1 MNSIEGL
8 YILDRKNLSNKLSR
22 NIEGYPGGIVLV
34 LDKPLKWTSADA
46 VRRLKFRLQKF
57 FNQKNIKVG
66 HAGTLDPLAT
76 GILLICIGKATKSAE
91 KLQSENKEYIAD
103 IRFGATTPSY
113 DLEKEIDA
121 TYPYDHLNRE
131 LIESLLDNL
140 KGEIDQIPPIFSAK
154 LIDGKRA
161 YDIAREGKEAEMK
174 PSRITIHDLQ
184 IISFNNPDLKIA
196 ISCSKGTYVR
206 SFARDIGVAAGSG
219 AHLAGLVRAASGP
232 FTIENALSMEEAES
246 IFEIGNFS

>member
-1 MNSIEGL
+1 MKSQENFH
-8 YILDRKNLSNKLSR
+8 ILDKRNSSIKLSR
-22 NIEGYPGGIVLV
+22 NLEDYPGGIVLV

-46 VRRLKFRLQKF
+46 VRKLKFRLQRF

-76 GILLICIGKATKSAE
+76 GILLICIGKATRAAE
-91 KLQSENKEYIAD
+91 TLQSEEKEYIAD
-103 IRFGATTPSY
+103 ICFGATTPSY

-121 TYPYDHLNRE
+121 TFPFEHIDQE
-131 LIESLLDNL
+131 LVESLLENL

-161 YDIAREGKEAEMK
+161 YDIARAGKDAEMK
-174 PSRITIHDLQ
+174 PARIKIHELEV
-184 IISFNNPDLKIA
+184 ITFNKPLLKIA
-196 ISCSKGTYVR
+196 ISCSKGTYIR

-219 AHLAGLVRAASGP
+219 AHLAALVRSASGP
-232 FTIENALSMEEAES
+232 FRIENALNMDEAER
-246 IFEIGNFS
+246 IFEIL